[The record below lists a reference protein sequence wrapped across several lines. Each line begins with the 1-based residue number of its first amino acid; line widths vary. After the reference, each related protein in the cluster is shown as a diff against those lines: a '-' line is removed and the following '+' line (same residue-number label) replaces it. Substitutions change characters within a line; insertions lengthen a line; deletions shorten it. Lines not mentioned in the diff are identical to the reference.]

1 MDVIE
6 GRAAKLEELTDKDVA
21 VFDELGSGTIKGV
34 QADTH
39 VVMICLDGCAHC
51 SIEGR
56 EYHIAHG
63 DMLICHPTLFVD
75 SAMVNL
81 DFRCRGIVLSPR
93 YLERMAVVGGNYWD
107 VDMALKRTPV
117 LHLDDE
123 EMAAFLF
130 NFDIIKRKLTQT
142 ALPHY
147 HQSIQLLLQSLLY
160 ELYDRLAPR
169 LRLAEDRYTY
179 TSAES
184 LFKRFGRLLAAES
197 PQRHDVRYYATA
209 LCITPKYLSA
219 VCKRQTGKT
228 ATELINSSTLRYVR
242 NMLLSSD
249 KTIKQIAADAGFTN
263 LSFFG
268 KYVRRTLG
276 MSPRDFRARH
286 ACER

>member
-1 MDVIE
+1 MDVTE
-6 GRAAKLEELTDKDVA
+6 GRTAKLEELTDRDVA
-21 VFDELGSGTIKGV
+21 VFDELSPGAIKGV

-39 VVMICLDGCAHC
+39 VIMICLDGCAHC

-56 EYHIAHG
+56 EYHIAKG
-63 DMLICHPTLFVD
+63 DMLICHPMLFVN

-107 VDMALKRTPV
+107 VGMALKRTPV
-117 LHLDDE
+117 LHMDDE
-123 EMAAFLF
+123 EMADFLF

-147 HQSIQLLLQSLLY
+147 HQSIQLLLRSLLY
-160 ELYDRLAPR
+160 DLYDRLAPR
-169 LRLAEDRYTY
+169 LQLAEDQYTY

-184 LFKRFGRLLAAES
+184 LFKRFGRLLARES
-197 PQRHDVRYYATA
+197 PRRHDVGYYAAA

-228 ATELINSSTLRYVR
+228 ATKLINASTLRYVR

-249 KTIKQIAADAGFTN
+249 KTVKQIAADAGFSN

-268 KYVRRTLG
+268 KYVRRALG

-286 ACER
+286 ADER